1 MPKVVSH
8 KAALYNAAPHFA
20 SPFLHIICFT
30 SPRVAARMH
39 KKTAESLRRSA
50 LFNFP
55 ITIFFIEERAA
66 VASRFLDAVQRLIRH
81 FEELVTLMLLS
92 AERDANA

>member
-1 MPKVVSH
+1 MPKVVLH
-8 KAALYNAAPHFA
+8 KSGLYNSFRDFA

-39 KKTAESLRRSA
+39 KKTAESLRRSC
-50 LFNFP
+50 LFDFP
-55 ITIFFIEERAA
+55 VAVFFIEERAA